1 MELRLN
7 HERPPCTSF
16 SSFATRRACALE
28 GLPPARSPRYGF
40 SPILFTCNRLRTGVN
55 GKLKWLVQGG
65 NYREMTPPCLDS

>member
-28 GLPPARSPRYGF
+28 GLHPARSPRYSFFPQDFSLAIGF
-40 SPILFTCNRLRTGVN
+40 A
-55 GKLKWLVQGG
+55 
-65 NYREMTPPCLDS
+65 RE